1 MVEPIRIVDA
11 FRRAQPGDYVC
22 VRGWIYR
29 TRSSGGI
36 VFTVLRDST
45 GILQCTVIKGELPEE
60 DFKNAEKALV
70 ESSVIVEG
78 VLREDSRAPGG
89 REITAKKF
97 NVVHFAERFPIFKDQ
112 TEEFLLDNRHLWLR
126 SREMTATMKVKAMIL
141 RAAREWF
148 FENGFVETTPP
159 ILTSN
164 ACEGGSTLFELNYFN
179 RKGYLSQSAQL
190 YLEALI
196 FSLEKVWS
204 LTPSFR
210 AEKSRTPRHLAEFW
224 HLEEE
229 AAWVTLEG
237 NLEIQEQLVS
247 YICQY
252 LAKNCKDELEF
263 LKRNPED
270 LKAVEPP
277 FQRIPYSKAV
287 DILRDKG
294 YNFKWGDDFGTNE
307 ERELS
312 MLDTK
317 PVFIVR
323 YPVEI
328 KPFYMKITPDDPRT
342 VENADML
349 APEGIG
355 EIIGGSE
362 RETDIQSMKERLLKE
377 NAALENYEWYF
388 DLRRFGSVPHSG
400 FGLGIERMVRWIAK
414 REHIRDTIPFPR
426 TVARLAP

>member
-1 MVEPIRIVDA
+1 MAQLMRINEVFKNA
-11 FRRAQPGDYVC
+11 RPGDNVTL
-22 VRGWIYR
+22 RGWVYR
-29 TRSSGGI
+29 SRSSGGI
-36 VFTVLRDST
+36 AFVVVRDST
-45 GILQCTVIKGELPEE
+45 GIVQCTVVKGEVPDG

-78 VLREDSRAPGG
+78 TVREDKRAPGG
-89 REITAKKF
+89 REIGVKKF

-126 SREMTATMKVKAMIL
+126 SREMTATMKVKAMVL

-159 ILTSN
+159 ILTAN
-164 ACEGGSTLFELNYFN
+164 ACEGGSTLFELKYFE
-179 RKGYLSQSAQL
+179 RTGYLSQSAQL

-196 FSLEKVWS
+196 YSLERVWS

-229 AAWVTLEG
+229 AAWVTLKE

-247 YICQY
+247 YICQF
-252 LAKNCKDELEF
+252 LAKNCREELEF
-263 LKRNPED
+263 LGRNPED
-270 LKAVEPP
+270 LKVIEPP
-277 FQRIPYSKAV
+277 FQRIPYTRAV
-287 DILRDKG
+287 DILRERG
-294 YNFKWGDDFGTNE
+294 YDFKWGDDFGTNE

-317 PVFIVR
+317 PVFITN

-328 KPFYMKITPDDPRT
+328 KPFYMKISPDNPKT
-342 VENADML
+342 VENADLL

-362 RETDIQSMKERLLKE
+362 RETDIKSMEERLRRE
-377 NAALENYEWYF
+377 NANLENYRWYF
-388 DLRRFGSVPHSG
+388 DLRKFGSVPHSG
-400 FGLGIERMVRWIAK
+400 FGMGIERVVRWVAK

-426 TVARLAP
+426 TVARLTP

>member
-1 MVEPIRIVDA
+1 MVEPIRIADA
-11 FRRAQPGDYVC
+11 FKKAQPGDSIS

-60 DFKNAEKALV
+60 DFKSAEKALV

-78 VLREDSRAPGG
+78 VLREDKRAPGG

-148 FENGFVETTPP
+148 FENGFIETTPP
-159 ILTSN
+159 ILTEN
-164 ACEGGSTLFELNYFN
+164 ACEGGSTLFELKYFEK
-179 RKGYLSQSAQL
+179 KGYLSQSAQL

-229 AAWVTLEG
+229 AAWVTLSG

-252 LAKNCKDELEF
+252 LAKNSREELEF
-263 LKRNPED
+263 LGRNPDD
-270 LKAVEPP
+270 LKVIEPP
-277 FQRIPYSKAV
+277 FQRISYTKAV

-294 YNFKWGDDFGTNE
+294 YEFRWGDDFGTNE

-312 MLDTK
+312 MLDNK
-317 PVFIVR
+317 PVFIIR
-323 YPVEI
+323 YPAEI
-328 KPFYMKITPDDPRT
+328 KPFYMKITPDNPKT

-349 APEGIG
+349 APEGVG

-362 RETDIQSMKERLLKE
+362 RETNIESMKERLLRE
-377 NAALENYEWYF
+377 NANLENYQWYF
-388 DLRRFGSVPHSG
+388 DLRKFGSVPHSG
-400 FGLGIERMVRWIAK
+400 FGLGIERVVRWIGK
-414 REHIRDTIPFPR
+414 REHIRDTVPFPR
-426 TVARLAP
+426 TVARLSP